1 MRFRFVHFIYFCIIY
16 MSILYSTLHLCQKAK
31 ASSRNQDDSRSS
43 LLLVSK
49 MLYFH
54 LCEDFPSWQFCC
66 SIHLESPITS
76 SPSVPAR
83 ELNSSMMEHLSQK
96 KLMPNWS
103 PGGLLQRPSILP
115 WTQWVDRI
123 TVDSLVS
130 GPGWKWFSHHFFF
143 WLGMIVWW
151 WNSPKMIRHPNGK
164 TTWIWLEFLKSP
176 FVLVDCACS
185 FLNVLT
191 KKTQLYSW
199 L

>member
-130 GPGWKWFSHHFFF
+130 GPGWKLFSHHFFSGWVWLYDDEIHPRWSDIQMVKQLGFDLSF
-143 WLGMIVWW
+143 WSLLSCW
-151 WNSPKMIRHPNGK
+151 
-164 TTWIWLEFLKSP
+164 
-176 FVLVDCACS
+176 
-185 FLNVLT
+185 
-191 KKTQLYSW
+191 
-199 L
+199 